1 MEHIEFLKEVAQE
14 LGQQNILNSLNAIQE
29 RASQQN
35 ANLLIPLVGEFSS
48 GKTTLL
54 NALTDSKKLETATK
68 PTTATIYEIHFGC
81 NKCEA
86 NVVLSDGQVAHFD
99 DLGELKND
107 QLSDAQIVTVFDTST
122 KVPSSTILVDT
133 PGLSSPVVKHRQVL
147 VDFLPSADAILL
159 VVDINQQVTRSL
171 TDFIDMIKLS
181 KRPVYIVLTKSD
193 TKSVSEIEA
202 AKQYIADNC
211 KLPVQQV
218 VVVSAANDNISEL
231 YALLETIQKSKN
243 EILAKVDGQRI
254 KDLAQILV
262 NRVDEMLTASS
273 SDENLDMEI
282 RRQQLDLDKIK
293 RNINKLIDS
302 MASDICEDGTNISRR
317 FEDSMYEKLGA
328 LVAGGS
334 ANVDNDALSVIN
346 NTASLL
352 LSEYKNNIMGILK
365 SKVQSAQGSES
376 EIPVDSLMSI
386 DLSEIQISGLNY
398 NLDLNSM
405 GHEYDGMI
413 KTGVIAVAAVAT
425 VAAAV
430 ATAGAAAAGAAGTAG
445 TAGTAGAAGTAGT
458 AGTAGAAAAGTVG
471 TAGAAGTVATTVA
484 ASKAVDIVDTATDV
498 GSIIYTR
505 KMMKRIAKTEEFAGK
520 AVDKY
525 NKIEKADKKGILSS
539 MVGFATERLL
549 SKPQRVRA
557 VRNYVDGTLAP
568 EFKSQMENLSQS
580 VVNMVRGSLQNDAS
594 EMIAQKTAMLNE
606 LKEQSSEHKAEFA
619 RRKETLKQYKEKLST
634 I

>member
-54 NALTDSKKLETATK
+54 NALTNSKKLETATK

-218 VVVSAANDNISEL
+218 VVVSAAKDNMSEL

-293 RNINKLIDS
+293 RNINRLIDS
-302 MASDICEDGTNISRR
+302 MASDISEDGSKISRR

-334 ANVDNDALSVIN
+334 ANMDNDALSVIN

-365 SKVQSAQGSES
+365 SKVQSAQGSDS
-376 EIPVDSLMSI
+376 EIPVESLMSI
-386 DLSEIQISGLNY
+386 DLSGIQISGLSY
-398 NLDLNSM
+398 DLDLNSM

-430 ATAGAAAAGAAGTAG
+430 ATAGAAGAAAGAAGTA
-445 TAGTAGAAGTAGT
+445 AAAGTA
-458 AGTAGAAAAGTVG
+458 G

-525 NKIEKADKKGILSS
+525 NKIEKADEKGILSS

-580 VVNMVRGSLQNDAS
+580 VVNMVRGGLQNDAS

-606 LKEQSSEHKAEFA
+606 LKEQCSEHKAEFA

>member
-14 LGQQNILNSLNAIQE
+14 LGQQNILNGLNAIQK

-193 TKSVSEIEA
+193 TKSVSEIET
-202 AKQYIADNC
+202 AKQYIANNC

-218 VVVSAANDNISEL
+218 VVVSAAKDNMSEL

-254 KDLAQILV
+254 RDLVQILV

-293 RNINKLIDS
+293 RNINRLIDS
-302 MASDICEDGTNISRR
+302 MASDISEDGSKISRR

-328 LVAGGS
+328 LVASGS
-334 ANVDNDALSVIN
+334 ANMDNDALSVIN

-365 SKVQSAQGSES
+365 SKVQSAQGSDS
-376 EIPVDSLMSI
+376 EIPVESLMSI

-398 NLDLNSM
+398 NLDLNLM

-430 ATAGAAAAGAAGTAG
+430 ATAGAAGAAAGAV
-445 TAGTAGAAGTAGT
+445 GT
-458 AGTAGAAAAGTVG
+458 AGTAGAAAGTAG

-484 ASKAVDIVDTATDV
+484 ASKAVDIIDTATDV

-505 KMMKRIAKTEEFAGK
+505 KMMKRIAKAEEFAGK

-525 NKIEKADKKGILSS
+525 NKIEKADEKGILSS

-580 VVNMVRGSLQNDAS
+580 VVNMVRGGLQNDAS

-606 LKEQSSEHKAEFA
+606 LKEQCSEHKAEFA

>member
-133 PGLSSPVVKHRQVL
+133 PGLSSPVIKHRQVL

-218 VVVSAANDNISEL
+218 VVVSAAKDNMSEL

-243 EILAKVDGQRI
+243 EILAKVDCQRI

-293 RNINKLIDS
+293 RNINRLIDS
-302 MASDICEDGTNISRR
+302 MASDICEDGTKISRR

-334 ANVDNDALSVIN
+334 ADMDNDALSVIN

-365 SKVQSAQGSES
+365 SKVQSAQGSDS
-376 EIPVDSLMSI
+376 EIPVESLMSV
-386 DLSEIQISGLNY
+386 DLSGIQISGLNY

-405 GHEYDGMI
+405 GHEYDGII

-430 ATAGAAAAGAAGTAG
+430 ATAGAAGAAAGAAGTAG
-445 TAGTAGAAGTAGT
+445 TAGTAGAAG
-458 AGTAGAAAAGTVG
+458 AAAAGTAG

-606 LKEQSSEHKAEFA
+606 LKEQCSQHKAEFA

>member
-14 LGQQNILNSLNAIQE
+14 LGQQNILNGLNAIQK
-29 RASQQN
+29 RVSQQN

-171 TDFIDMIKLS
+171 TDFIDMIQLS

-193 TKSVSEIEA
+193 TKSASEIAA

-218 VVVSAANDNISEL
+218 VVVSAAKDNMSEL

-282 RRQQLDLDKIK
+282 RRLQLDLDKIK
-293 RNINKLIDS
+293 RNINRLIDS
-302 MASDICEDGTNISRR
+302 MASDISKDGSKISRR

-334 ANVDNDALSVIN
+334 ANMDNDALSVIN

-365 SKVQSAQGSES
+365 SKVQSAQGSDS
-376 EIPVDSLMSI
+376 EIPVESLMSI

-405 GHEYDGMI
+405 GHEYDGII

-430 ATAGAAAAGAAGTAG
+430 ATAGAAGAAAGAAGTAG
-445 TAGTAGAAGTAGT
+445 TAGAAAGTA
-458 AGTAGAAAAGTVG
+458 G

-484 ASKAVDIVDTATDV
+484 ASKAVDIIDTATDV

-505 KMMKRIAKTEEFAGK
+505 KMMKRIAKTEEFADK

-525 NKIEKADKKGILSS
+525 NKIEKADEKGILSS

-606 LKEQSSEHKAEFA
+606 LKEQCSEHKAEFA

>member
-1 MEHIEFLKEVAQE
+1 MEHIDFLKEVAQE

-86 NVVLSDGQVAHFD
+86 NVVLSDGQVAHLD

-218 VVVSAANDNISEL
+218 VVVSAAKDNMSEL
-231 YALLETIQKSKN
+231 YDLLETIQKSKN

-262 NRVDEMLTASS
+262 KYVDEMLTASS

-293 RNINKLIDS
+293 RNINRLIDS
-302 MASDICEDGTNISRR
+302 MASDICEDGTKISRR

-334 ANVDNDALSVIN
+334 ANMDNDALSVIN

-365 SKVQSAQGSES
+365 SKVQSAQGSDS
-376 EIPVDSLMSI
+376 EIPVESLMSI

-430 ATAGAAAAGAAGTAG
+430 ATAGAAGAAAGAAGTAG
-445 TAGTAGAAGTAGT
+445 AAAGTA
-458 AGTAGAAAAGTVG
+458 G

-484 ASKAVDIVDTATDV
+484 ASKAVDIIDTATDV

-520 AVDKY
+520 AIDKY
-525 NKIEKADKKGILSS
+525 NKIEKADEKGILSS

-606 LKEQSSEHKAEFA
+606 LKEQCSEHNAEFA

>member
-218 VVVSAANDNISEL
+218 VVVSAAKDNMSEL

-293 RNINKLIDS
+293 RNINRLIDS
-302 MASDICEDGTNISRR
+302 MASDISEDGSKISRR

-334 ANVDNDALSVIN
+334 ANMDNDALSVIN

-365 SKVQSAQGSES
+365 SKVQSAQGSDS
-376 EIPVDSLMSI
+376 EIPVESLMSI
-386 DLSEIQISGLNY
+386 DLSGIQISGLSY
-398 NLDLNSM
+398 DLDLNSM

-413 KTGVIAVAAVAT
+413 KTGVIAV
-425 VAAAV
+425 
-430 ATAGAAAAGAAGTAG
+430 
-445 TAGTAGAAGTAGT
+445 
-458 AGTAGAAAAGTVG
+458 
-471 TAGAAGTVATTVA
+471 AAGTVATTVA

-525 NKIEKADKKGILSS
+525 NKIEKADEKGILSS

-580 VVNMVRGSLQNDAS
+580 VVNMVRGGLQNDAS

-606 LKEQSSEHKAEFA
+606 LKEQCSEHKAEFA

>member
-202 AKQYIADNC
+202 VKQYIADNC

-218 VVVSAANDNISEL
+218 VVVSATKDNISEL

-262 NRVDEMLTASS
+262 NRVDEILTASS

-293 RNINKLIDS
+293 RNINRLIDS
-302 MASDICEDGTNISRR
+302 MASDISEDGSKISRR

-334 ANVDNDALSVIN
+334 ANMDNDALSVIN

-365 SKVQSAQGSES
+365 SKVQSAQGSDS
-376 EIPVDSLMSI
+376 EIPVESLMSI
-386 DLSEIQISGLNY
+386 DLSGIQISGLNY

-413 KTGVIAVAAVAT
+413 KTGIIAVAAVAT

-430 ATAGAAAAGAAGTAG
+430 ATAGAA
-445 TAGTAGAAGTAGT
+445 GTAGAAS
-458 AGTAGAAAAGTVG
+458 
-471 TAGAAGTVATTVA
+471 AAGTVATTVA

-498 GSIIYTR
+498 GSIIYTS

-525 NKIEKADKKGILSS
+525 NKIEKADEKGILSS

-580 VVNMVRGSLQNDAS
+580 VVNMVRGGLQNDAS

-606 LKEQSSEHKAEFA
+606 LKEQCSEHKAEFA

>member
-14 LGQQNILNSLNAIQE
+14 LGQQNILNGLNAIQK

-193 TKSVSEIEA
+193 TKSVSEIET

-218 VVVSAANDNISEL
+218 VVVSAAKDNMSEL

-254 KDLAQILV
+254 RDLAQILV

-293 RNINKLIDS
+293 RNINRLIDS
-302 MASDICEDGTNISRR
+302 MASDISEDGSKISRR

-334 ANVDNDALSVIN
+334 ADMDNDALSVIN

-365 SKVQSAQGSES
+365 SKVQSAQGSDS
-376 EIPVDSLMSI
+376 EIPVESLMSV
-386 DLSEIQISGLNY
+386 DLSGIQISGLNY

-405 GHEYDGMI
+405 GHEYDGII

-430 ATAGAAAAGAAGTAG
+430 ATAGAAGAAAGAT
-445 TAGTAGAAGTAGT
+445 
-458 AGTAGAAAAGTVG
+458 GTAGAAAGTAG

-484 ASKAVDIVDTATDV
+484 ASKAVDIIDTATDV

-505 KMMKRIAKTEEFAGK
+505 KMMKRIAKAEEFAGK

-525 NKIEKADKKGILSS
+525 NKIEKADEKGILSS

-580 VVNMVRGSLQNDAS
+580 VVNMVRGGLQNDAS

-606 LKEQSSEHKAEFA
+606 LKEQCSEHKAEFA

>member
-14 LGQQNILNSLNAIQE
+14 LGQQNILNGLNAIQK

-193 TKSVSEIEA
+193 TKSVSEIET
-202 AKQYIADNC
+202 AKQYIANNC

-218 VVVSAANDNISEL
+218 VVVSAAKDNMSEL

-254 KDLAQILV
+254 RDLVQILV

-293 RNINKLIDS
+293 RNINRLIDS
-302 MASDICEDGTNISRR
+302 MASDISEDGSKISRR

-328 LVAGGS
+328 LVASGS
-334 ANVDNDALSVIN
+334 ANMDNDALSVIN

-365 SKVQSAQGSES
+365 SKVQSAQGSDS
-376 EIPVDSLMSI
+376 EIPVESLMSI
-386 DLSEIQISGLNY
+386 DLSGVQISGLSY
-398 NLDLNSM
+398 DLDLNSM
-405 GHEYDGMI
+405 GHEYDGII

-430 ATAGAAAAGAAGTAG
+430 ATAGAAGAAAGAAGTAG
-445 TAGTAGAAGTAGT
+445 TAGAAAGTA
-458 AGTAGAAAAGTVG
+458 G

-484 ASKAVDIVDTATDV
+484 ASKAVDIIDTATDV

-580 VVNMVRGSLQNDAS
+580 VVNMVRGGLQNDAS

-606 LKEQSSEHKAEFA
+606 LKEQCSEHKAEFA

>member
-86 NVVLSDGQVAHFD
+86 NVVLSDGQVTHFD

-159 VVDINQQVTRSL
+159 IVDINQQVTRSL

-218 VVVSAANDNISEL
+218 VVVSAAKDNMSEL

-282 RRQQLDLDKIK
+282 RHQQLDLDKIK
-293 RNINKLIDS
+293 RNINRLIDS
-302 MASDICEDGTNISRR
+302 MASDICEDGTKISRR

-334 ANVDNDALSVIN
+334 ADMDNDALSVIN

-352 LSEYKNNIMGILK
+352 LLEYKNNIMGILK
-365 SKVQSAQGSES
+365 SKVQSAQGSDS
-376 EIPVDSLMSI
+376 EIPVESLMSV
-386 DLSEIQISGLNY
+386 DLSGIQISGLNY

-405 GHEYDGMI
+405 GHEYDGII

-430 ATAGAAAAGAAGTAG
+430 ATAGAAGAAASAAG
-445 TAGTAGAAGTAGT
+445 TAGTAGAAG
-458 AGTAGAAAAGTVG
+458 AAAAGTAG

-606 LKEQSSEHKAEFA
+606 LKEQCSEHKAEFA

>member
-54 NALTDSKKLETATK
+54 NTLTDCKKLETATK

-202 AKQYIADNC
+202 VKQYIADNC

-218 VVVSAANDNISEL
+218 VVVSAAKDYISEL

-254 KDLAQILV
+254 KDLARILV

-293 RNINKLIDS
+293 RNINRLIDS
-302 MASDICEDGTNISRR
+302 MASDISEDGSKISRR

-334 ANVDNDALSVIN
+334 ANMDNDALSVIN

-365 SKVQSAQGSES
+365 SKVQSAQGSDS
-376 EIPVDSLMSI
+376 EIPVESLMSI
-386 DLSEIQISGLNY
+386 DLSGIQISGLNY

-430 ATAGAAAAGAAGTAG
+430 ATAGAAGAAAGAAG
-445 TAGTAGAAGTAGT
+445 TAGTAGAAGTA
-458 AGTAGAAAAGTVG
+458 AAAGTAG

-525 NKIEKADKKGILSS
+525 NKIEKADEKGILSS

-580 VVNMVRGSLQNDAS
+580 VVNMVRGGLQNDAS

-606 LKEQSSEHKAEFA
+606 LKEQCSEHKAEFA

>member
-14 LGQQNILNSLNAIQE
+14 LGQQNILNSLNAIQK

-218 VVVSAANDNISEL
+218 VVVSAAKDNISEL

-302 MASDICEDGTNISRR
+302 MASDISEDGSKISRR

-334 ANVDNDALSVIN
+334 ANMDNDALSVIN

-352 LSEYKNNIMGILK
+352 LSEYKNNIMVILK

-376 EIPVDSLMSI
+376 EIPVESLMSI

-405 GHEYDGMI
+405 GHEYDGII

-430 ATAGAAAAGAAGTAG
+430 ATAGAAGAAAGAAGTAG
-445 TAGTAGAAGTAGT
+445 TAGAAAGTA
-458 AGTAGAAAAGTVG
+458 G

-484 ASKAVDIVDTATDV
+484 ASKAVDIIDTATDV

-505 KMMKRIAKTEEFAGK
+505 KMMKRIAKAEEFAGK

-525 NKIEKADKKGILSS
+525 NKIEKADEKGILSS

-580 VVNMVRGSLQNDAS
+580 VVNMVRGGLQNDAS

-606 LKEQSSEHKAEFA
+606 LKEQCSEHKAEFA

>member
-1 MEHIEFLKEVAQE
+1 MEHIEFFKEVAQE

-86 NVVLSDGQVAHFD
+86 NVVLSDGQFAHFD
-99 DLGELKND
+99 DLGGLKND

-133 PGLSSPVVKHRQVL
+133 PGLSSPVIKHRQVL

-218 VVVSAANDNISEL
+218 VVVSAAKDNMSEL

-293 RNINKLIDS
+293 RNINRLIDS
-302 MASDICEDGTNISRR
+302 MASDISEDGSKISRR

-334 ANVDNDALSVIN
+334 ANMDNDALSVIN

-365 SKVQSAQGSES
+365 SKVQSAQGSDS
-376 EIPVDSLMSI
+376 EIPVESLMSI
-386 DLSEIQISGLNY
+386 DLSGVQISGLNY

-413 KTGVIAVAAVAT
+413 KTGVIAVAAVAA
-425 VAAAV
+425 VAATV
-430 ATAGAAAAGAAGTAG
+430 ATAGAAGAAGAAGTAG
-445 TAGTAGAAGTAGT
+445 TAGAAGAAGTAG
-458 AGTAGAAAAGTVG
+458 AAS
-471 TAGAAGTVATTVA
+471 AAGTVATTVA

-557 VRNYVDGTLAP
+557 VRNYVDGTLVP

-580 VVNMVRGSLQNDAS
+580 VVNMIRGGLQNDAS

-606 LKEQSSEHKAEFA
+606 LKEQCSEHKAEFA

>member
-193 TKSVSEIEA
+193 TKSASEIEA

-218 VVVSAANDNISEL
+218 VVVSAAKDNMSEL

-293 RNINKLIDS
+293 RNINRLIDS
-302 MASDICEDGTNISRR
+302 MASDISEDGSKISRR

-334 ANVDNDALSVIN
+334 ANMDNDALSVIN

-365 SKVQSAQGSES
+365 SKVQSAQGSDS
-376 EIPVDSLMSI
+376 EIPVESLMSI
-386 DLSEIQISGLNY
+386 DLSGVQISGLSY
-398 NLDLNSM
+398 DLDLNSM

-413 KTGVIAVAAVAT
+413 KTGVIAVAAVAA
-425 VAAAV
+425 VAATV
-430 ATAGAAAAGAAGTAG
+430 ATAGAASAATAAGAEGAAGTAG
-445 TAGTAGAAGTAGT
+445 AASAAGTA
-458 AGTAGAAAAGTVG
+458 
-471 TAGAAGTVATTVA
+471 ATTVA

-498 GSIIYTR
+498 GSIIYTS

-606 LKEQSSEHKAEFA
+606 LKEQCSEHKAEFA

>member
-29 RASQQN
+29 RTSQQN

-99 DLGELKND
+99 DLGGLKND

-133 PGLSSPVVKHRQVL
+133 PGLSSPVIKHRQVL

-218 VVVSAANDNISEL
+218 VVVSAAKDNMSEL

-293 RNINKLIDS
+293 RNINRLIDS
-302 MASDICEDGTNISRR
+302 MASDISEDGSNISRR

-334 ANVDNDALSVIN
+334 ANMDNDALSVIN

-365 SKVQSAQGSES
+365 SKVQSAQGSDS
-376 EIPVDSLMSI
+376 EIPVESLMSI
-386 DLSEIQISGLNY
+386 DLSGVQISGLNY

-405 GHEYDGMI
+405 GHEYDGII

-430 ATAGAAAAGAAGTAG
+430 ATAGAAGAAAGAAGTAG
-445 TAGTAGAAGTAGT
+445 GAGT
-458 AGTAGAAAAGTVG
+458 AAAAGTAG

-557 VRNYVDGTLAP
+557 VRNYVDGTLVP

-580 VVNMVRGSLQNDAS
+580 VVNMIRGGLQNDAS

-606 LKEQSSEHKAEFA
+606 LKEQCSEHKAEFA

>member
-14 LGQQNILNSLNAIQE
+14 LGQQNILNSLNAIQK

-218 VVVSAANDNISEL
+218 VVVSAAKDNISEL

-302 MASDICEDGTNISRR
+302 MASDISEDGSKISRR

-334 ANVDNDALSVIN
+334 ANMDNDALSVIN

-376 EIPVDSLMSI
+376 EIPVESLMSI

-405 GHEYDGMI
+405 GHEYDGII

-430 ATAGAAAAGAAGTAG
+430 ATAGAAGAAAGAAGTAG
-445 TAGTAGAAGTAGT
+445 TAGAAAGTA
-458 AGTAGAAAAGTVG
+458 G

-484 ASKAVDIVDTATDV
+484 ASKAVDIIDTATDV

-505 KMMKRIAKTEEFAGK
+505 KMMKRIAKAEEFAGK

-525 NKIEKADKKGILSS
+525 NKIEKADEKGILSS

-580 VVNMVRGSLQNDAS
+580 VVNMVRGGLQNDAS

-606 LKEQSSEHKAEFA
+606 LKEQCSEHKAEFA

>member
-1 MEHIEFLKEVAQE
+1 M
-14 LGQQNILNSLNAIQE
+14 
-29 RASQQN
+29 
-35 ANLLIPLVGEFSS
+35 
-48 GKTTLL
+48 
-54 NALTDSKKLETATK
+54 
-68 PTTATIYEIHFGC
+68 
-81 NKCEA
+81 
-86 NVVLSDGQVAHFD
+86 
-99 DLGELKND
+99 
-107 QLSDAQIVTVFDTST
+107 
-122 KVPSSTILVDT
+122 
-133 PGLSSPVVKHRQVL
+133 
-147 VDFLPSADAILL
+147 
-159 VVDINQQVTRSL
+159 
-171 TDFIDMIKLS
+171 
-181 KRPVYIVLTKSD
+181 TKSD

-218 VVVSAANDNISEL
+218 VVVSAAKDNMSEL

-293 RNINKLIDS
+293 RNINRLIDS
-302 MASDICEDGTNISRR
+302 MASDISEDGSKISRR

-334 ANVDNDALSVIN
+334 ANMDNDALSVIN

-365 SKVQSAQGSES
+365 SKVQSAQGSDS
-376 EIPVDSLMSI
+376 EIPVESFMSI
-386 DLSEIQISGLNY
+386 DLSGVQISGLNY

-413 KTGVIAVAAVAT
+413 KTGVIAVAAVAA
-425 VAAAV
+425 VAATV
-430 ATAGAAAAGAAGTAG
+430 ATAGAAG

-458 AGTAGAAAAGTVG
+458 AS
-471 TAGAAGTVATTVA
+471 AAGTVATTVA

-525 NKIEKADKKGILSS
+525 NKIENADKKGILSS

-580 VVNMVRGSLQNDAS
+580 VVNMVRDSLQNDAS

-606 LKEQSSEHKAEFA
+606 LKEQCSQHKAEFV

>member
-1 MEHIEFLKEVAQE
+1 MEHIEFFKEVAQE

-133 PGLSSPVVKHRQVL
+133 PGLSSPVIKHRQVL

-171 TDFIDMIKLS
+171 TDFMDMIKLS

-218 VVVSAANDNISEL
+218 VVVSAVKDNMSEL

-262 NRVDEMLTASS
+262 NRIDEMLTASS

-317 FEDSMYEKLGA
+317 FEDSMYEKLGS

-334 ANVDNDALSVIN
+334 ANMDNDALSVIN

-365 SKVQSAQGSES
+365 SKVQSVQGSES
-376 EIPVDSLMSI
+376 EIPVESLMSI

-405 GHEYDGMI
+405 GHEYDGII

-430 ATAGAAAAGAAGTAG
+430 ATAGAAGAAAGAAGTAG
-445 TAGTAGAAGTAGT
+445 TAGAAAGTA
-458 AGTAGAAAAGTVG
+458 G

-484 ASKAVDIVDTATDV
+484 ASKAVDIIDTATDV

-525 NKIEKADKKGILSS
+525 NKIEKADEKGILSS
-539 MVGFATERLL
+539 MVGFATEKLL

-606 LKEQSSEHKAEFA
+606 LKEQCSEHKAEYA

>member
-133 PGLSSPVVKHRQVL
+133 PGLSSPVIKHRQVL

-218 VVVSAANDNISEL
+218 VVVSAAKDNMSEL

-293 RNINKLIDS
+293 RNINRLIDS
-302 MASDICEDGTNISRR
+302 MASDICEDGTKISRR

-334 ANVDNDALSVIN
+334 ANMDNDALSVIN

-365 SKVQSAQGSES
+365 SKVQSAQGSDS
-376 EIPVDSLMSI
+376 EIPVESLMSV
-386 DLSEIQISGLNY
+386 DLSGIQISGLNY

-413 KTGVIAVAAVAT
+413 KTGVIAVAAVAAVAAT
-425 VAAAV
+425 VA
-430 ATAGAAAAGAAGTAG
+430 
-445 TAGTAGAAGTAGT
+445 TAGAAGTAG
-458 AGTAGAAAAGTVG
+458 AAS
-471 TAGAAGTVATTVA
+471 AAGTVATTVA

-557 VRNYVDGTLAP
+557 VRNYVDGTLVP

-580 VVNMVRGSLQNDAS
+580 VVNMVRSSLQNDAS

-606 LKEQSSEHKAEFA
+606 LKEQCSEHKAEFA

>member
-1 MEHIEFLKEVAQE
+1 
-14 LGQQNILNSLNAIQE
+14 
-29 RASQQN
+29 
-35 ANLLIPLVGEFSS
+35 
-48 GKTTLL
+48 
-54 NALTDSKKLETATK
+54 
-68 PTTATIYEIHFGC
+68 
-81 NKCEA
+81 
-86 NVVLSDGQVAHFD
+86 
-99 DLGELKND
+99 
-107 QLSDAQIVTVFDTST
+107 
-122 KVPSSTILVDT
+122 
-133 PGLSSPVVKHRQVL
+133 
-147 VDFLPSADAILL
+147 
-159 VVDINQQVTRSL
+159 
-171 TDFIDMIKLS
+171 MIKLS

-218 VVVSAANDNISEL
+218 VVVSAAKDNMSEL

-243 EILAKVDGQRI
+243 EILAKVDCQRI

-293 RNINKLIDS
+293 RNINRLIDS
-302 MASDICEDGTNISRR
+302 MASDICEDGTKISRR

-334 ANVDNDALSVIN
+334 ADMDNDALSVIN

-365 SKVQSAQGSES
+365 SKVQSAQGSDS
-376 EIPVDSLMSI
+376 EIPVESLMSV
-386 DLSEIQISGLNY
+386 DLSGIQISGLNY

-405 GHEYDGMI
+405 GHEYDGII

-430 ATAGAAAAGAAGTAG
+430 ATAGAAGAAAGA
-445 TAGTAGAAGTAGT
+445 
-458 AGTAGAAAAGTVG
+458 AGTAGAAAAGTAG

-606 LKEQSSEHKAEFA
+606 LKEQCSEHKAEFA

>member
-54 NALTDSKKLETATK
+54 NTLTDCKKLETATK

-202 AKQYIADNC
+202 VKQYIADNC

-218 VVVSAANDNISEL
+218 VVVSAAKDNISEL

-254 KDLAQILV
+254 KDLARILV

-293 RNINKLIDS
+293 RNINRLIDS
-302 MASDICEDGTNISRR
+302 MASDISEDGSKISRR

-334 ANVDNDALSVIN
+334 ANMDNDALSVIN

-365 SKVQSAQGSES
+365 SKVQSAQGSDS
-376 EIPVDSLMSI
+376 EIPVESLMSI
-386 DLSEIQISGLNY
+386 DLSGIQISGLNY

-413 KTGVIAVAAVAT
+413 KTGVIAVAVVAT

-430 ATAGAAAAGAAGTAG
+430 ATAGAAGAAAGAAG
-445 TAGTAGAAGTAGT
+445 TAGTAGAAGTA
-458 AGTAGAAAAGTVG
+458 AAAGTAG

-525 NKIEKADKKGILSS
+525 NKIEKADEKGILSS

-580 VVNMVRGSLQNDAS
+580 VVNMVRGGLQNDAS

-606 LKEQSSEHKAEFA
+606 LKEQCSEHKAEFA

>member
-1 MEHIEFLKEVAQE
+1 MEHIEFLKEVAPE
-14 LGQQNILNSLNAIQE
+14 LGQQNILNGLNAIQK
-29 RASQQN
+29 RVSQQN

-193 TKSVSEIEA
+193 TKSASEIEA

-218 VVVSAANDNISEL
+218 VVVSAAKDNMSEL

-282 RRQQLDLDKIK
+282 RRLQLDLDKIK
-293 RNINKLIDS
+293 RNINRLIDS
-302 MASDICEDGTNISRR
+302 MASDISKDGSKISRR

-334 ANVDNDALSVIN
+334 ANMDNDALSVIN

-365 SKVQSAQGSES
+365 SKVQSAQGSDS
-376 EIPVDSLMSI
+376 EIPVESLMSV
-386 DLSEIQISGLNY
+386 DLSGIQISGLNY

-430 ATAGAAAAGAAGTAG
+430 ATAGAAGAAAGAAG
-445 TAGTAGAAGTAGT
+445 TAGTAGAAGTA
-458 AGTAGAAAAGTVG
+458 AAAGTAG

-505 KMMKRIAKTEEFAGK
+505 KMMKRIAKAEEFAGK

-525 NKIEKADKKGILSS
+525 NKIEKADEKGILSS

-580 VVNMVRGSLQNDAS
+580 VVNMVRGGLQNDAS

-606 LKEQSSEHKAEFA
+606 LKEQCSEHKAEFA

>member
-202 AKQYIADNC
+202 AKQYIAENC

-218 VVVSAANDNISEL
+218 VVVSAAKDNMSEL

-243 EILAKVDGQRI
+243 EILSKVDGQRI
-254 KDLAQILV
+254 KNLAQILV

-293 RNINKLIDS
+293 RNINRLIDS
-302 MASDICEDGTNISRR
+302 MASDISEDGSKISRR

-328 LVAGGS
+328 LVASGS
-334 ANVDNDALSVIN
+334 ANMDNDALSVIN

-365 SKVQSAQGSES
+365 SKVQSAQGSDS
-376 EIPVDSLMSI
+376 EIPVESLMSI
-386 DLSEIQISGLNY
+386 DLSGIQISGLNY

-430 ATAGAAAAGAAGTAG
+430 ATAGAAGAAAGAAG
-445 TAGTAGAAGTAGT
+445 TAGTAGAAGTA
-458 AGTAGAAAAGTVG
+458 AAAGTAG

-498 GSIIYTR
+498 GSIIYTS

-525 NKIEKADKKGILSS
+525 NKIEKSDKKGILSS

-580 VVNMVRGSLQNDAS
+580 VVNMVRGGLQNDAS

-606 LKEQSSEHKAEFA
+606 LKEQCSEHKAEFA

>member
-99 DLGELKND
+99 DLGKLKND

-218 VVVSAANDNISEL
+218 VVVSAAKDNISEL

-262 NRVDEMLTASS
+262 NRIDEMLTASS

-317 FEDSMYEKLGA
+317 FEDSMYEKLGS

-334 ANVDNDALSVIN
+334 ANMDNDALSVIN

-365 SKVQSAQGSES
+365 SKVQSVQGSES
-376 EIPVDSLMSI
+376 EIPVESLMSI

-405 GHEYDGMI
+405 GHEYDGII

-430 ATAGAAAAGAAGTAG
+430 ATAGAAGAAAGAAGTAG
-445 TAGTAGAAGTAGT
+445 TAGTAGAAAGT
-458 AGTAGAAAAGTVG
+458 AG

-484 ASKAVDIVDTATDV
+484 ASKAVDIIDTATDV

-525 NKIEKADKKGILSS
+525 NKIEKADEKGILSS
-539 MVGFATERLL
+539 MVGFATEKLL

-606 LKEQSSEHKAEFA
+606 LKEQCSEHKAEYA

>member
-1 MEHIEFLKEVAQE
+1 MENIEFLKEVAQE

-35 ANLLIPLVGEFSS
+35 ASLLIPLVGEFSS

-218 VVVSAANDNISEL
+218 VVVSAAKDNMSEL

-254 KDLAQILV
+254 KDLAKILV

-293 RNINKLIDS
+293 RNINRLIDS
-302 MASDICEDGTNISRR
+302 MASDICEDGTKISRR

-334 ANVDNDALSVIN
+334 ANMDNDALSVIN

-365 SKVQSAQGSES
+365 SKVQSAQGSDC
-376 EIPVDSLMSI
+376 EIPVESLMSI
-386 DLSEIQISGLNY
+386 DLSGVQISGLSY
-398 NLDLNSM
+398 DLDLNSM
-405 GHEYDGMI
+405 GHEYDGII

-430 ATAGAAAAGAAGTAG
+430 ATAGAAGAAAGAAGTA
-445 TAGTAGAAGTAGT
+445 AAAGTA
-458 AGTAGAAAAGTVG
+458 G

-520 AVDKY
+520 AIDKY
-525 NKIEKADKKGILSS
+525 NKIEKADNKGILSS

-580 VVNMVRGSLQNDAS
+580 VVNMVRGGLQNDAS

-606 LKEQSSEHKAEFA
+606 LKEQCSQHKAEFV

>member
-1 MEHIEFLKEVAQE
+1 MEDLFYNIKMEHIEFLKEVVQE

-99 DLGELKND
+99 DLGKLKND

-193 TKSVSEIEA
+193 TKSLSEIEA

-218 VVVSAANDNISEL
+218 VVVSAAKENMSEL
-231 YALLETIQKSKN
+231 YALFETIQKSKN

-254 KDLAQILV
+254 KDLAQILAK
-262 NRVDEMLTASS
+262 RIDEMLTASS

-317 FEDSMYEKLGA
+317 FEDSMYEKLGS

-334 ANVDNDALSVIN
+334 ANMDNDALSVIN

-365 SKVQSAQGSES
+365 SKVQSVQGSES
-376 EIPVDSLMSI
+376 EIPVESLMSI

-405 GHEYDGMI
+405 GHEYDGII

-430 ATAGAAAAGAAGTAG
+430 ATAGAAGAAAGAAGTAG
-445 TAGTAGAAGTAGT
+445 AAAGTA
-458 AGTAGAAAAGTVG
+458 G

-484 ASKAVDIVDTATDV
+484 ASKAVDIIDTATDV

-525 NKIEKADKKGILSS
+525 NKIEKADEKGILSS
-539 MVGFATERLL
+539 MVGFATEKLL

-606 LKEQSSEHKAEFA
+606 LKEQCSEHKAEYA

>member
-86 NVVLSDGQVAHFD
+86 NVVLSDGQVTHFD

-159 VVDINQQVTRSL
+159 IVDINQQVTRSL

-218 VVVSAANDNISEL
+218 VVVSAAKDNMSEL

-282 RRQQLDLDKIK
+282 RHQQLDLDKIK
-293 RNINKLIDS
+293 RNINRLIDS
-302 MASDICEDGTNISRR
+302 MASDICEDGTKISRR

-334 ANVDNDALSVIN
+334 ADMDNDALSVIN

-352 LSEYKNNIMGILK
+352 LLEYKNNIMGILK
-365 SKVQSAQGSES
+365 SKVQSAQGSDS
-376 EIPVDSLMSI
+376 EIPVESLMSV
-386 DLSEIQISGLNY
+386 DLSGIQISGLNY

-405 GHEYDGMI
+405 GHEYDGII
-413 KTGVIAVAAVAT
+413 KTGVIAVAA
-425 VAAAV
+425 
-430 ATAGAAAAGAAGTAG
+430 AAGTA
-445 TAGTAGAAGTAGT
+445 
-458 AGTAGAAAAGTVG
+458 G

-606 LKEQSSEHKAEFA
+606 LKEQCSEHKAEFA

>member
-14 LGQQNILNSLNAIQE
+14 LGQQNILNGLNAIQK
-29 RASQQN
+29 RVSQQN

-133 PGLSSPVVKHRQVL
+133 PGLSSPVIKHRQVL

-218 VVVSAANDNISEL
+218 VVVSAAKDNMSEL

-293 RNINKLIDS
+293 RNINRLIDS
-302 MASDICEDGTNISRR
+302 MASDISEDGSKISRR

-334 ANVDNDALSVIN
+334 ANMDNDALSVIN

-365 SKVQSAQGSES
+365 SKVQSAQGSDS
-376 EIPVDSLMSI
+376 EIPVESLMSI
-386 DLSEIQISGLNY
+386 DLSGVQISGLSY
-398 NLDLNSM
+398 DLDLNSM

-413 KTGVIAVAAVAT
+413 KTGVIAVAAVAA
-425 VAAAV
+425 VAATV
-430 ATAGAAAAGAAGTAG
+430 ATAGAASAATAAGAEGAAGTAG
-445 TAGTAGAAGTAGT
+445 AASAAGTA
-458 AGTAGAAAAGTVG
+458 
-471 TAGAAGTVATTVA
+471 ATTVA

-498 GSIIYTR
+498 GSIIYTS

>member
-430 ATAGAAAAGAAGTAG
+430 ATAGAA
-445 TAGTAGAAGTAGT
+445 
-458 AGTAGAAAAGTVG
+458 GTAGAAAAGTVG

>member
-193 TKSVSEIEA
+193 TKSASEIEA

-218 VVVSAANDNISEL
+218 VVVSAAKDNMSEL

-293 RNINKLIDS
+293 RNINRLIDS
-302 MASDICEDGTNISRR
+302 MASDISEDGSKISRR

-334 ANVDNDALSVIN
+334 ANMDNDALSVIN

-365 SKVQSAQGSES
+365 SKVQSAQGSDS
-376 EIPVDSLMSI
+376 EIPVESLMSI
-386 DLSEIQISGLNY
+386 DLSGIQISGLNY

-413 KTGVIAVAAVAT
+413 KTGVIAVAAVAA
-425 VAAAV
+425 VAATV
-430 ATAGAAAAGAAGTAG
+430 ATAGAATAAGAAGTAG
-445 TAGTAGAAGTAGT
+445 TAGAAGAAS
-458 AGTAGAAAAGTVG
+458 
-471 TAGAAGTVATTVA
+471 AAGTVATTVA

-505 KMMKRIAKTEEFAGK
+505 KMMKRIAKAEEFAGK
-520 AVDKY
+520 TVDKY

-557 VRNYVDGTLAP
+557 VRNYVDSTLAP

-580 VVNMVRGSLQNDAS
+580 VVNMVRGGLQNDAS

-606 LKEQSSEHKAEFA
+606 LKEQCSEHKAEFA
-619 RRKETLKQYKEKLST
+619 RRKETLKQYKEKFLT

>member
-1 MEHIEFLKEVAQE
+1 M
-14 LGQQNILNSLNAIQE
+14 NSLNAIQE

-218 VVVSAANDNISEL
+218 VVVSAAKDNMSEL

-293 RNINKLIDS
+293 RNINRLIDS
-302 MASDICEDGTNISRR
+302 MASDISEDGSKISRR

-334 ANVDNDALSVIN
+334 ANMDNDALSVIN

-365 SKVQSAQGSES
+365 SKVQSAQGSDS
-376 EIPVDSLMSI
+376 EIPVESLMSI
-386 DLSEIQISGLNY
+386 DLSGIQISGLSY
-398 NLDLNSM
+398 DLDLNSM

-430 ATAGAAAAGAAGTAG
+430 ATAGAAGAAAGAAGTA
-445 TAGTAGAAGTAGT
+445 AAAGTA
-458 AGTAGAAAAGTVG
+458 G

-525 NKIEKADKKGILSS
+525 NKIEKADEKGILSS

-580 VVNMVRGSLQNDAS
+580 VVNMVRGGLQNDAS

-606 LKEQSSEHKAEFA
+606 LKEQCSEHKAEFA

>member
-181 KRPVYIVLTKSD
+181 KRPVYIVLTKS
-193 TKSVSEIEA
+193 VSEIEA

-211 KLPVQQV
+211 KLLVQQV
-218 VVVSAANDNISEL
+218 VVVSAAKDNISEL

-302 MASDICEDGTNISRR
+302 MASDISEDGSKISRR

-334 ANVDNDALSVIN
+334 ANMDNDALSVIN

-376 EIPVDSLMSI
+376 EIPVESLMSI

-405 GHEYDGMI
+405 GHEYDGII

-430 ATAGAAAAGAAGTAG
+430 ATAGAAGAAAGAAGTAG
-445 TAGTAGAAGTAGT
+445 TAGAAAGTA
-458 AGTAGAAAAGTVG
+458 G

-484 ASKAVDIVDTATDV
+484 ASKAVDIIDTATDV

-505 KMMKRIAKTEEFAGK
+505 KMMKRIAKAEEFAGK

-525 NKIEKADKKGILSS
+525 NKIEKADEKGILSS

-580 VVNMVRGSLQNDAS
+580 VVNMVRGGLQNDAS

-606 LKEQSSEHKAEFA
+606 LKEQCSEHKAEFA

>member
-1 MEHIEFLKEVAQE
+1 MEDLFYNIKMEHIEFLKEVAQE
-14 LGQQNILNSLNAIQE
+14 LGQQKILNSLNAIQE

-147 VDFLPSADAILL
+147 VDFLPAADAILL
-159 VVDINQQVTRSL
+159 VVDINPQVTRSL

-218 VVVSAANDNISEL
+218 VVVSAAKDNISEL

-254 KDLAQILV
+254 KDFAQILV

-317 FEDSMYEKLGA
+317 FEDSMYEKLGS

-334 ANVDNDALSVIN
+334 ANMDNDALSVIN

-376 EIPVDSLMSI
+376 EIPVESLMSI

-405 GHEYDGMI
+405 GHEYDGII

-430 ATAGAAAAGAAGTAG
+430 ATAGAAGAAAGAAGTAG
-445 TAGTAGAAGTAGT
+445 AAAGTA
-458 AGTAGAAAAGTVG
+458 G

-484 ASKAVDIVDTATDV
+484 ASKAVDIIDTATDV

-505 KMMKRIAKTEEFAGK
+505 KMMKRIAKAEEFAGK

-525 NKIEKADKKGILSS
+525 NKIEKADEKGILSS

-580 VVNMVRGSLQNDAS
+580 VVNMVRGSLQNDTT

-606 LKEQSSEHKAEFA
+606 LKEQCSEHKAEFA
-619 RRKETLKQYKEKLST
+619 RRKEILKQYKEKLST

>member
-1 MEHIEFLKEVAQE
+1 MEHIEFFKEVAQE

-193 TKSVSEIEA
+193 TKSLSEIEA

-218 VVVSAANDNISEL
+218 VVVSAAKENMSEL
-231 YALLETIQKSKN
+231 YALFETIQKSKN
-243 EILAKVDGQRI
+243 EILAKVDAQRI
-254 KDLAQILV
+254 KDLAQILAK
-262 NRVDEMLTASS
+262 RIDELLTASS

-317 FEDSMYEKLGA
+317 FEDSMYEKLGS

-334 ANVDNDALSVIN
+334 ANMDNDALSVIN

-376 EIPVDSLMSI
+376 EIPVESLMSI

-405 GHEYDGMI
+405 GHEYDGII
-413 KTGVIAVAAVAT
+413 KTGVIAVAT

-430 ATAGAAAAGAAGTAG
+430 ATAGAAGAAAGAAGTAG
-445 TAGTAGAAGTAGT
+445 TAGAAS
-458 AGTAGAAAAGTVG
+458 
-471 TAGAAGTVATTVA
+471 AAGTVATTVA

-580 VVNMVRGSLQNDAS
+580 VVNMVRGGLQNDAS

-606 LKEQSSEHKAEFA
+606 LKEQCSEHKAEFA

>member
-218 VVVSAANDNISEL
+218 VVVSAAKDNISEL

-262 NRVDEMLTASS
+262 NRVDEMLMASS

-293 RNINKLIDS
+293 RNINRLIDS
-302 MASDICEDGTNISRR
+302 MASDISEDGSKISRR

-334 ANVDNDALSVIN
+334 ANMDNDALSVIN

-365 SKVQSAQGSES
+365 SKVQSAQGSDS
-376 EIPVDSLMSI
+376 EIPVESLMSI
-386 DLSEIQISGLNY
+386 DLSGIQISGLNY

-413 KTGVIAVAAVAT
+413 KTGVIAVAAVAA
-425 VAAAV
+425 VAATV
-430 ATAGAAAAGAAGTAG
+430 ATAGAAGAAGTAG
-445 TAGTAGAAGTAGT
+445 TAGAAGAAGAAGTAG
-458 AGTAGAAAAGTVG
+458 AAS
-471 TAGAAGTVATTVA
+471 AAGTVATTVA

-498 GSIIYTR
+498 GSIIYTS
-505 KMMKRIAKTEEFAGK
+505 KMMKRIAKTGEFAGK

-580 VVNMVRGSLQNDAS
+580 VVNMVRGGLQNDAS

-606 LKEQSSEHKAEFA
+606 LKEQCSEHKAEFA